1 MTPTEFQLFVTYR
14 DTVIP
19 VDSICEKYLNLTP
32 PEARRRALLNKLP
45 FPKHL
50 SRVPEIASAHHETI
64 VGTGYPR
71 KLCGEDMTLQAKI
84 LAIADIF

>member
-45 FPKHL
+45 FPTFRVVESQKAPIMVKLTDLASHIDRKH
-50 SRVPEIASAHHETI
+50 
-64 VGTGYPR
+64 
-71 KLCGEDMTLQAKI
+71 KQAEESWEHSQV
-84 LAIADIF
+84 

>member
-45 FPKHL
+45 FPTFRVVESQKAPIMVKLTDLASHIDRKH
-50 SRVPEIASAHHETI
+50 
-64 VGTGYPR
+64 
-71 KLCGEDMTLQAKI
+71 KQAEQSWEHSQV
-84 LAIADIF
+84 

>member
-19 VDSICEKYLNLTP
+19 VDRICEKYLNLTP

-45 FPKHL
+45 FPTFRVVESQKAPIMVKLTDLASHIDRKH
-50 SRVPEIASAHHETI
+50 
-64 VGTGYPR
+64 
-71 KLCGEDMTLQAKI
+71 KQAEQSWERSQV
-84 LAIADIF
+84 

>member
-1 MTPTEFQLFVTYR
+1 MTHTEFQLFVTYR

-45 FPKHL
+45 FPTFRVVESQKAPIMVKLTDLASHIDRKH
-50 SRVPEIASAHHETI
+50 
-64 VGTGYPR
+64 
-71 KLCGEDMTLQAKI
+71 KQAEQSWEHSQV
-84 LAIADIF
+84 

>member
-1 MTPTEFQLFVTYR
+1 MTPTEFQLFVAHR

-45 FPKHL
+45 FPTFRVVDSQKAPMMVKLTDLAAHIDSKH
-50 SRVPEIASAHHETI
+50 
-64 VGTGYPR
+64 
-71 KLCGEDMTLQAKI
+71 KQAEQSWEHSQV
-84 LAIADIF
+84 